1 MKTHFNA
8 LRFIIILVFFPFYTF
23 CQNNETNN
31 KDNTIEEF
39 SSLML
44 NLSYTSNNMDYL
56 SGSEK
61 IPTLFT
67 NASYFHKSGVYIGGT
82 YSSYFSDTI
91 PSSELDLE
99 VGYQKYF
106 ENGFDID
113 LSYSWHNFNG
123 DSLLEGINY
132 DHSVTLM
139 LGQELG
145 KFYLSGDLNYK
156 LGKTNNF
163 FFDLNFSRSI
173 QIDGLFSTNDVLLIN
188 PGISLSFG
196 TDYWLYE
203 NMSNSEKTSTFSSL
217 KSSGYSYESLSY
229 EGFNIYIP
237 VSYGIKN
244 IYLTASWLYKIPG
257 DKYKFLGWENQSGFM
272 FSLTYFL
279 NFSK

>member
-1 MKTHFNA
+1 
-8 LRFIIILVFFPFYTF
+8 
-23 CQNNETNN
+23 
-31 KDNTIEEF
+31 
-39 SSLML
+39 ML

>member
-1 MKTHFNA
+1 M
-8 LRFIIILVFFPFYTF
+8 LFPFYTF

-31 KDNTIEEF
+31 KDNTTEEF

-67 NASYFHKSGVYIGGT
+67 NVSYFHKSGVYIGGT

-244 IYLTASWLYKIPG
+244 IYLTASWLYRIPG

-279 NFSK
+279 NFSKK